1 MKKKSSRRTFEISWW
16 RSTILC
22 HCRAGM
28 THACF
33 FFFFFHVEEKVH
45 AEAKP
50 QDRLTE
56 FPYAP
61 YDRFHRLFI

>member
-1 MKKKSSRRTFEISWW
+1 
-16 RSTILC
+16 
-22 HCRAGM
+22 M

-33 FFFFFHVEEKVH
+33 VFFFVHVEEKVH

-61 YDRFHRLFI
+61 YDRFHRLFILLFLCLRNCSCVSSF